1 MAMALPTPYSPSS
14 PLRIILFTRKT
25 MVRYRKKMVSAEHSA
40 LMALTMMAAWAPS
53 ENMVKNLANS
63 WNTGF
68 PGGCPT
74 SSLYDDA
81 INSPQ
86 SQ

>member
-1 MAMALPTPYSPSS
+1 
-14 PLRIILFTRKT
+14 
-25 MVRYRKKMVSAEHSA
+25 MVNAEHSA
-40 LMALTMMAAWAPS
+40 LIALTSTAAWAPS
-53 ENMVKNLANS
+53 PSMVKMRAKS

-86 SQ
+86 SQKEADGSMVSR